1 MAPHVFIVRQKP
13 ILERK
18 KDKLKKVCRERPS
31 TTHLEPNGALG
42 CGFVS
47 LSSRVKTDVVVAR
60 SWSLVVAVV
69 VDSSIV
75 VEGGNEKMIE
85 VPSVLQRSS
94 GSSESRIAASLSS
107 T

>member
-1 MAPHVFIVRQKP
+1 MAPHVFVVRQKP

-42 CGFVS
+42 FGSVS